1 MKTVIIA
8 LAATVLTAGTALA
21 SNNNS
26 FSNGDGFDRQNHV
39 VDQTL
44 FGGTVLDFEPT
55 ASIGVVGAGNDVRI
69 DRHFDGG
76 REVIERFTIN
86 PDGSRN
92 VLSKSYGSSDR

>member
-1 MKTVIIA
+1 MKTIALA
-8 LAATVLTAGTALA
+8 LAATVVAAGTAFA
-21 SNNNS
+21 ANDTS
-26 FSNGDGFDRQNHV
+26 FSNGTGFDRSNHV

-55 ASIGVVGAGNDVRI
+55 ASIGLVGAGNDVRI

-92 VLSKSYGSSDR
+92 VISKSYGSSDR